1 MGVIN
6 QRITGGQHPVYNL
19 PWDHGSHEFAGTRT
33 NLMIFWKTRCFLEST
48 MFLILLDFWVSCHL
62 AKSQVRPNRA
72 HMHAYIKT
80 TCFTFFTYI
89 LYACLYNCI

>member
-33 NLMIFWKTRCFLEST
+33 NLMIFWKTRCFLENT
-48 MFLILLDFWVSCHL
+48 MFLILLDFWFSCHL
-62 AKSQVRPNRA
+62 AKSQIKPIYIYIYFFMYDEISAHINPPN
-72 HMHAYIKT
+72 
-80 TCFTFFTYI
+80 
-89 LYACLYNCI
+89 L